1 MKKIYFYILALTLVL
16 LLLIGIYYLYSRRN
30 QPKNTTTTVPTPN
43 INITNIQ
50 EQFISPTLTQEETVQ
65 LESDKEFGV
74 WTQDLYDSYPW
85 YDKLPFITNNYFIY
99 FDIYAK
105 KFIVALYSH
114 DEPDLIKQEIFANLN
129 NIGVDYTQYE
139 FEWRAE

>member
-1 MKKIYFYILALTLVL
+1 MKKIYFYIIVLTLIL
-16 LLLIGIYYLYSRRN
+16 LLLIGIYYYFSL
-30 QPKNTTTTVPTPN
+30 KNKGSISDQITPTPTIEN
-43 INITNIQ
+43 INQNQEIELPMSEENIAQ
-50 EQFISPTLTQEETVQ
+50 IESDMIAGIWTQE
-65 LESDKEFGV
+65 
-74 WTQDLYDSYPW
+74 LYDSYPW
-85 YDKLPFITNNYFIY
+85 YDKLPFGTNNYFIY

-139 FEWRAE
+139 FEWRPE